1 MRKRGLKNPSIIN
14 RGYRPSKYHKDSSY
28 PSIALTHTHTHIYS
42 HSQRDWILCKN
53 KLVHYNM
60 WSAWE
65 LYRPQECFDMG
76 LYTSAKNTAAVWCS
90 PVTPMIGEVDWCIF
104 VTGKL
109 RRAWVVV
116 HGLVHGAGWVGGG
129 VAYLS

>member
-28 PSIALTHTHTHIYS
+28 PSIAHTHTHTHIYS

-76 LYTSAKNTAAVWCS
+76 LYTSAKNTL
-90 PVTPMIGEVDWCIF
+90 P
-104 VTGKL
+104 GKTDL
-109 RRAWVVV
+109 NESKSCWTNDS
-116 HGLVHGAGWVGGG
+116 LTN
-129 VAYLS
+129 